1 MPSDERPTILLTIC
15 DTLNEAPKVKFL
27 SSEALGKIYDDQGAL
42 PGCVGSLM
50 TAADARALAEQ
61 LLKLAETTSEAE
73 GSAVTSTTSAGL
85 V

>member
-27 SSEALGKIYDDQGAL
+27 SSEALGKIYDDQGEL

-73 GSAVTSTTSAGL
+73 CPAGTSTTSRI
-85 V
+85 

>member
-1 MPSDERPTILLTIC
+1 MASDERPTILLTIC

-27 SSEALGKIYDDQGAL
+27 SSEALGKIYDDQGEL

-73 GSAVTSTTSAGL
+73 GSADTSTTSRI
-85 V
+85 

>member
-1 MPSDERPTILLTIC
+1 MPTGERPTILLTIC

-27 SSEALGKIYDDQGAL
+27 SEEALGKIYDDQGEL

-61 LLKLAETTSEAE
+61 LLELAEAKSEPE
-73 GSAVTSTTSAGL
+73 LSAGTTTTPRT
-85 V
+85 

>member
-1 MPSDERPTILLTIC
+1 MPTGERPTILLTIC

-27 SSEALGKIYDDQGAL
+27 SAEALGKIYDDQGEL

-61 LLKLAETTSEAE
+61 LLELAEAKSEPE
-73 GSAVTSTTSAGL
+73 GLAGIPM
-85 V
+85 VQKANS